1 MATSIGKLSKSFFL
15 KLLVGIIILPF
26 VFWGMGDVF
35 RGGNQ
40 NVVATVDSNK
50 ISTQEFVNYINRLN
64 LNEEQV
70 KNLSKTDLV
79 EQILSDYIG
88 KKVISWEIEKLGVV
102 VSDNAL
108 RDIIKNDKSFFKDDK
123 FSRTEYE
130 KFLIKSGITA
140 PQFEANIVEQE
151 KRRQFLSS
159 LAGGIVIPDILVE
172 KEFRKENQ
180 TKTIQYIDLE
190 KYHSKKKPSQDSIKE
205 LYERNKNVFFTELK
219 SIRYAEI
226 KPELISGS
234 QDYNENFFKQLDII
248 ENNVLDGQSFEET
261 AKANNLK
268 IIEFNKINAKKED
281 EEKKKIEN
289 LPDNLFNKIYNI
301 KTPQSPEV
309 INLESKYYLAE
320 IKDEEKKNRPMNDPE
335 VLEALNSQ
343 LSFKEK
349 IDSNTS
355 LAKDIS
361 LGAFD
366 GENFKK
372 FADDN
377 GLLVKDYKISNIK
390 QNDVFDEGLVKRIF
404 LTKDGDINL
413 ITNSTLTKS
422 FLIST
427 KNTEYKKL
435 DKKGNEFEQYEAK
448 ARLNLIN
455 KIYQSYDE
463 NANQKYKVEVNQ
475 RTIDRVKNSFQ
486 WS

>member
-1 MATSIGKLSKSFFL
+1 MSTSIGKLSKSFFL

-40 NVVATVDSNK
+40 NVIATVDSNK
-50 ISTQEFVNYINRLN
+50 ISTQEFVNYIRRLN
-64 LNEEQV
+64 LNEEQL

-88 KKVISWEIEKLGVV
+88 KKVMSLEIKKLGVV

-108 RDIIKNDKSFFKDDK
+108 RDIIKNDKSFFKDEK

-140 PQFEANIVEQE
+140 PQFEASIVEQE

-159 LAGGIVIPDILVE
+159 LAGGIVIPEILV
-172 KEFRKENQ
+172 KMEFRKENQ
-180 TKTIQYIDLE
+180 KKTIQYIDLE
-190 KYHSKKKPSQDSIKE
+190 KYHSKNKPSSESIKE
-205 LYERNKNVFFTELK
+205 LYERNKNVFFSEFK

-226 KPELISGS
+226 KPELVSGS
-234 QDYNENFFKQLDII
+234 SDYNENFFKQLDVI

-261 AKANNLK
+261 AKVNNLK
-268 IIEFNKINAKKED
+268 VIEINKINAKKEN
-281 EEKKKIEN
+281 EEKNKVEN
-289 LPDNLFNKIYNI
+289 IPDSLFKKIYNI
-301 KTPQSPEV
+301 RTLQSPEI
-309 INLESKYYLAE
+309 INLENKYFLAE
-320 IKDEEKKNRPMNDPE
+320 IQDEERKNKPMNDPE
-335 VLEALNSQ
+335 VLKALNAQ
-343 LSFKEK
+343 LSFKKK
-349 IDSNTS
+349 IESNTS

-377 GLLVKDYKISNIK
+377 GLVVKDYKISNLK
-390 QNDVFDEGLVKRIF
+390 QNDIFNEGLVKRIF
-404 LTKDGDINL
+404 LTQDGDINL

-427 KNTEYKKL
+427 KKTEYKKL
-435 DKKGNEFEQYEAK
+435 DKKDNEFEQFEAK

-463 NANQKYKVEVNQ
+463 NANQKYKVEINQ

-486 WS
+486 

>member
-1 MATSIGKLSKSFFL
+1 MATSIGKLSKSFFV
-15 KLLVGIIILPF
+15 KILVGIIILPF

-88 KKVISWEIEKLGVV
+88 KKVMSLEIEKLGVV

-108 RDIIKNDKSFFKDDK
+108 RDIIKNDKSFFKDEK

-180 TKTIQYIDLE
+180 TKTIQYVDLE
-190 KYHSKKKPSQDSIKE
+190 KFHSKKKPSLESIKE
-205 LYERNKNVFFTELK
+205 LYERNKNVFFTEIK
-219 SIRYAEI
+219 SFRYAEI

-234 QDYNENFFKQLDII
+234 LEYNENFFKQLDII
-248 ENNVLDGQSFEET
+248 ENNILDGQSFEET
-261 AKANNLK
+261 AKVNKLK
-268 IIEFNKINAKKED
+268 IIEFNKINAKKENK
-281 EEKKKIEN
+281 EKKKIEN

-335 VLEALNSQ
+335 VLEALNAQ

-349 IDSNTS
+349 IESNTS

-366 GENFKK
+366 GDNFKK

-377 GLLVKDYKISNIK
+377 ELVVKDYKISNLK

-404 LTKDGDINL
+404 LTIDGDINL

-427 KNTEYKKL
+427 KNTKYKKL
-435 DKKGNEFEQYEAK
+435 DKKGNEFEQYKAK

-463 NANQKYKVEVNQ
+463 NANQKYKVEINQ
-475 RTIDRVKNSFQ
+475 RTIDRVKNSF
-486 WS
+486 

>member
-40 NVVATVDSNK
+40 NVVATVDSKK
-50 ISTQEFVNYINRLN
+50 ISTQEFVNYINRLS
-64 LNEEQV
+64 LNEDQV

-88 KKVISWEIEKLGVV
+88 KKVMSLEIEKLNIV

-108 RDIIKNDKSFFKDDK
+108 RDLIKNDKSFFKDNK

-130 KFLIKSGITA
+130 KFLLKSGITA

-159 LAGGIVIPDILVE
+159 LAGGIVIPEILVE

-180 TKTIQYIDLE
+180 TKIIQYINLD
-190 KYHSKKKPSQDSIKE
+190 KYHSKNKPSQKSIKE
-205 LYERNKNVFFTELK
+205 LYERNKNIFFTELK

-226 KPELISGS
+226 KPELISGNK
-234 QDYNENFFKQLDII
+234 DYNENFFKQLDII

-261 AKANNLK
+261 TKAHNLK
-268 IIEFNKINAKKED
+268 VIEFKKINAKKES
-281 EEKKKIEN
+281 EAKNKLES
-289 LPDNLFNKIYNI
+289 LPDNLFKIIYNI
-301 KTPQSPEV
+301 KMPKSPE
-309 INLESKYYLAE
+309 IISIEGKYFLAE
-320 IKDEEKKNRPMNDPE
+320 IKDVEKKNRPMNDPE
-335 VLEALNSQ
+335 VLEALTAQ

-349 IDSNTS
+349 IENNTS

-366 GENFKK
+366 GGNYKK

-377 GLLVKDYKISNIK
+377 GLIIKDYNVSNLK
-390 QNDVFDEGLVKRIF
+390 QNDIFSESLIKRIF
-404 LTKDGDINL
+404 LTKDGEINL

-427 KNTEYKKL
+427 KKTEYKKL
-435 DKKGNEFEQYEAK
+435 SKNVDEFEKYEAK

-463 NANQKYKVEVNQ
+463 NANQKYKVEINQ

-486 WS
+486 

>member
-40 NVVATVDSNK
+40 NVIATVDSTK
-50 ISTQEFVNYINRLN
+50 ISTQEFVNYVNRLN
-64 LNEEQV
+64 LNEEQI
-70 KNLSKTDLV
+70 KSLSKTDLI

-88 KKVISWEIEKLGVV
+88 KKVMELEIEKLGVV

-108 RDIIKNDKSFFKDDK
+108 RDIIKNDKTFFKDKK

-159 LAGGIVIPDILVE
+159 LAGGIVIPEILAK

-180 TKTIQYIDLE
+180 TKMIKYIDLD
-190 KYHSKKKPSQDSIKE
+190 KYHSKNKPSQESIKE
-205 LYERNKNVFFTELK
+205 LYEKNKNVFIAEFK

-226 KPELISGS
+226 KPSLISGS
-234 QDYNENFFKQLDII
+234 ENYNENFFKQLDII

-268 IIEFNKINAKKED
+268 IVEFDKINAKKENED
-281 EEKKKIEN
+281 KKKIEN
-289 LPDNLFNKIYNI
+289 LSDNLFKKIYGI
-301 KTPQSPEV
+301 KIPQSPEI
-309 INLESKYYLAE
+309 INVNSKYYLAE
-320 IKDEEKKNRPMNDPE
+320 IKEEVKKNRPMNDPE
-335 VLEALNSQ
+335 VLEALNAQ
-343 LSFKEK
+343 ISFKEK
-349 IDSNTS
+349 IENNTS

-366 GENFKK
+366 GDNFKK

-377 GLLVKDYKISNIK
+377 DLIVKEYKVSSLK
-390 QNDVFDEGLVKRIF
+390 QNDIFNKGLIKQIF

-413 ITNSTLTKS
+413 LTNNTLTKS

-427 KNTEYKKL
+427 IKTEYKKL
-435 DKKGNEFEQYEAK
+435 EKNSNEFEQYEAK

-486 WS
+486 

>member
-1 MATSIGKLSKSFFL
+1 MATSIGKLSKSFLL

-40 NVVATVDSNK
+40 NVIATVDSNK
-50 ISTQEFVNYINRLN
+50 ISTQEFVNYINQLN
-64 LNEEQV
+64 LNEKQI
-70 KNLSKTDLV
+70 KNLSKSDLV

-88 KKVISWEIEKLGVV
+88 KKVMSLEIEKLGVV
-102 VSDNAL
+102 VSDNSL
-108 RDIIKNDKSFFKDDK
+108 RKIIKNDKSFFKDGK

-140 PQFEANIVEQE
+140 PQFEANIIEQE

-159 LAGGIVIPDILVE
+159 LAGGIVIPEILVE

-180 TKTIQYIDLE
+180 AKTIQYIDLD
-190 KYHSKKKPSQDSIKE
+190 KYHSKNKPSEKDIKE

-226 KPELISGS
+226 KPELISGNK
-234 QDYNENFFKQLDII
+234 DYNETFFKQLDEI

-268 IIEFNKINAKKED
+268 IVQFNEINAKKEI
-281 EEKKKIEN
+281 KTKGKIKN
-289 LPDNLFNKIYNI
+289 LPDNLFKKIYNLKI
-301 KTPQSPEV
+301 TQSPEI
-309 INLESKYYLAE
+309 INIESKYYLAE
-320 IKDEEKKNRPMNDPE
+320 IKKQEKKNRPMNDPE
-335 VLEALNSQ
+335 VLEALNAQ

-349 IDSNTS
+349 IESNTS

-366 GENFKK
+366 GDNYKK
-372 FADDN
+372 FAEDN
-377 GLLVKDYKISNIK
+377 ELVIEDYKISNLK
-390 QNDVFDEGLVKRIF
+390 QNDIFSEGLVKRIF
-404 LTKDGDINL
+404 LTKDGEINL
-413 ITNSTLTKS
+413 LTNNTLTKS
-422 FLIST
+422 FLILT
-427 KNTEYKKL
+427 KKTEYKKL
-435 DKKGNEFEQYEAK
+435 NRKDNEFEQYEAK

-486 WS
+486 

>member
-40 NVVATVDSNK
+40 NVIATVDSNK

-64 LNEEQV
+64 LSEEQR
-70 KNLSKTDLV
+70 KNMSKTDLV

-88 KKVISWEIEKLGVV
+88 KKVMSLEIENFGIEI
-102 VSDNAL
+102 SDSAL
-108 RDIIKNDKSFFKDDK
+108 RDIIKNDKLFFKEGK

-130 KFLIKSGITA
+130 KFLIKSGVTA

-159 LAGGIVIPDILVE
+159 LAGGIVIPEILIE
-172 KEFRKENQ
+172 KEFKKENQ
-180 TKTIQYIDLE
+180 TKIIQYIDLD
-190 KYHSKKKPSQDSIKE
+190 KYHSKNKPSQKSIKD
-205 LYERNKNVFFTELK
+205 LYEKNKNIFFTEFK
-219 SIRYAEI
+219 TIRYAEI

-234 QDYNENFFKQLDII
+234 KEYNENYFKQLDII
-248 ENNVLDGQSFEET
+248 ENNILDGQSFEET
-261 AKANNLK
+261 TKANNLK
-268 IIEFNKINAKKED
+268 IMSFNKINAKKED
-281 EEKKKIEN
+281 ETKNKIEN
-289 LPDNLFNKIYNI
+289 LPDNLFKKIYNI
-301 KTPQSPEV
+301 KIPQSPEV
-309 INLESKYYLAE
+309 INIDSKYYLAE

-335 VLEALNSQ
+335 VLEALNAQ

-349 IDSNTS
+349 IENNTS

-361 LGAFD
+361 LGSFD
-366 GENFKK
+366 GDNFKK

-377 GLLVKDYKISNIK
+377 GLVVKDYKVSSLK
-390 QNDVFDEGLVKRIF
+390 QNDIFSEGLVKQIF
-404 LTKDGDINL
+404 LTKDGEINL
-413 ITNSTLTKS
+413 LTNNTLTKS

-427 KNTEYKKL
+427 KKTEYKKL
-435 DKKGNEFEQYEAK
+435 DKNGSEFEQYEAK

-486 WS
+486 

>member
-1 MATSIGKLSKSFFL
+1 MTTSIGKLSKSFFL

-64 LNEEQV
+64 LNEQQR

-88 KKVISWEIEKLGVV
+88 KKVMSLEIEKLGIVV
-102 VSDNAL
+102 NDNAL
-108 RDIIKNDKSFFKDDK
+108 RDIIKNDKSFFKDNK

-140 PQFEANIVEQE
+140 PQFESNVVEQE
-151 KRRQFLSS
+151 KRKQFLSS
-159 LAGGIVIPDILVE
+159 LAGGIVIPEILVE

-180 TKTIQYIDLE
+180 TKTVQYIDLE
-190 KYHSKKKPSQDSIKE
+190 KYHSKNKPSQESINE
-205 LYERNKNVFFTELK
+205 LYEKNKEVFFTELK

-226 KPELISGS
+226 KPEFISGS
-234 QDYNENFFKQLDII
+234 KEYNENFFKQLDMI
-248 ENNVLDGQSFEET
+248 ENKVLDGQSFEET
-261 AKANNLK
+261 VKANNLK
-268 IIEFNKINAKKED
+268 TLEFSKINRKKEN
-281 EEKKKIEN
+281 EAKSKIN
-289 LPDNLFNKIYNI
+289 LPDNLFKKIYNL
-301 KTPQSPEV
+301 KAPLSPEI
-309 INLESKYYLAE
+309 INIESKYYLAE
-320 IKDEEKKNRPMNDPE
+320 VIEEEKKNRPISDPE
-335 VLEALNSQ
+335 VLEALNAQ
-343 LSFKEK
+343 LNFKKK
-349 IDSNTS
+349 IENNTS

-366 GENFKK
+366 GDNFKK
-372 FADDN
+372 FADKN
-377 GLLVKDYKISNIK
+377 GLLVKDYKISNLK
-390 QNDVFDEGLVKRIF
+390 QNDVFDEGLLKRIF
-404 LTKDGDINL
+404 LTKDGNINL
-413 ITNSTLTKS
+413 ITNSTFTKS
-422 FLIST
+422 FLLST
-427 KNTEYKKL
+427 KKTEYKKL
-435 DKKGNEFEQYEAK
+435 DKKGNEFEKYEAK

-463 NANQKYKVEVNQ
+463 NANQNYKVEINQ

-486 WS
+486 

>member
-40 NVVATVDSNK
+40 NVIATVDSNK
-50 ISTQEFVNYINRLN
+50 ISTQEFINYINRLN
-64 LNEEQV
+64 LNEEQI

-88 KKVISWEIEKLGVV
+88 KKVMSLEIEKLDIV
-102 VSDNAL
+102 VSESAL
-108 RDIIKNDKSFFKDDK
+108 RDIIKNDKTFFKDKK

-130 KFLIKSGITA
+130 KFLIKSKITA

-151 KRRQFLSS
+151 KRKQFLSS
-159 LAGGIVIPDILVE
+159 LAGGIVIPEILAE

-180 TKTIQYIDLE
+180 TKTIKYIDLE
-190 KYHSKKKPSQDSIKE
+190 KYHTKKKPSQESIRE
-205 LYERNKNVFFTELK
+205 LYQRNKNVFITELK

-226 KPELISGS
+226 KPELISGNKE
-234 QDYNENFFKQLDII
+234 YNENFFKQLDVI

-261 AKANNLK
+261 AKVNNLK
-268 IIEFNKINAKKED
+268 IVELNKINAKKEN
-281 EEKKKIEN
+281 EAKKKIEN
-289 LPDNLFNKIYNI
+289 LSDNLFKKIYSI
-301 KTPQSPEV
+301 KMPQSPEV
-309 INLESKYYLAE
+309 INIDNKYYLAE
-320 IKDEEKKNRPMNDPE
+320 IKDEEKRNKPMNDPE
-335 VLEALNSQ
+335 VLEALNAQ
-343 LSFKEK
+343 LSFKKK
-349 IDSNTS
+349 IENNTS

-366 GENFKK
+366 GDNYKK
-372 FADDN
+372 FANDN
-377 GLLVKDYKISNIK
+377 GLVVKDYKISSLK
-390 QNDVFDEGLVKRIF
+390 QNDIFNEGLVKQIF

-413 ITNSTLTKS
+413 LTNSTLTKS

-427 KNTEYKKL
+427 IKTEYKKL
-435 DKKGNEFEQYEAK
+435 KKNSNEFEQYEAK

-475 RTIDRVKNSFQ
+475 RTIDRVKNSF
-486 WS
+486 